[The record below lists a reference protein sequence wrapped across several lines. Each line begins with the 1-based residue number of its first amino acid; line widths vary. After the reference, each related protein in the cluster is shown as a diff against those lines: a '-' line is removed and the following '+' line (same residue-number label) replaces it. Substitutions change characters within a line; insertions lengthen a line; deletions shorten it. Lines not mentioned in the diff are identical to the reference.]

1 MEEISATRF
10 NAIAGYARGPRA
22 RLIGE
27 EIGYYQATGGKLLG
41 LLVRDR
47 TDGDY
52 GGMVMG
58 PDKKLRFRST
68 SMTEFFEAPWQAVD
82 ALDKLMNKLVNVPE
96 EFHHQGDEDGPP
108 VDFFSPLHAPEDLH
122 PAFQTLASE
131 AVFSPARA
139 IIEPMMRWHEDL
151 DGNFV
156 EQFQSTGF
164 DQRMWELY
172 LFAMLTE
179 LGYFLDCSHAVP
191 DFIGQSLAGS
201 VAIEAMTVAPTRNGN
216 RIVPPPPTETTEQIE
231 TYLQDYMP
239 IKFGSPLFSK
249 LQMKYW
255 EQPQIAGLPLVFAIA
270 DFSSP
275 GSMVLSRPA
284 LERYLY
290 GFSQEAAR
298 NDQGNVIAQPKRIFE
313 HRWQGK
319 AIPSGFFEI
328 PDAKHVSA
336 VISTTAGTI
345 SKFNRMGLLAG
356 FHEGAALMLR
366 TGTCFVHDPTATL
379 PAVFEAV
386 VNADG
391 YSETWVEGLNVYH
404 NPHATVAL
412 PEYCLAGAAHHHCD
426 DVGRWTSRLPSFH
439 PLESET
445 EILAGVDV
453 TEFLAK
459 LEGPAT
465 KIRTQQSADTHDAH
479 SQ

>member
-52 GGMVMG
+52 AGMVMG
-58 PDKKLRFRST
+58 PDKKLRYRST
-68 SMTEFFEAPWQAVD
+68 SMTKFFEEPRQAVA
-82 ALDKLMNKLVNVPE
+82 ALDKLMNELANAPE
-96 EFHHQGDEDGPP
+96 EVHHQGDEDGPP
-108 VDFFSPLHAPEDLH
+108 VNFFSPLHAPEDLH
-122 PAFQTLASE
+122 PAFQVLATK
-131 AVFSPARA
+131 AMFSPARA
-139 IIEPMMRWHEDL
+139 IVEPMMRWHEDL

-179 LGYFLDCSHAVP
+179 LGYLLDRSHAVP
-191 DFIGQSLAGS
+191 DFIGQSLAGK

-216 RIVPPPPTETTEQIE
+216 DIVPPPPTDTAEQIE

-298 NDQGNVIAQPKRIFE
+298 DEQGNVIGQPKRIIE

-319 AIPSGFFEI
+319 VVPSGFFEI

-345 SKFNRMGLLAG
+345 SKFNRMGMLAG
-356 FHEGAALMLR
+356 FHKDAALLLR

-379 PAVFEAV
+379 PAEFKSV
-386 VNADG
+386 VNADD
-391 YSETWVEGLNVYH
+391 YRETWVEGLNVYH
-404 NPHATVAL
+404 NPHATVTL
-412 PEYCLAGAAHHHCD
+412 PESCLAGAAHHHCD
-426 DVGRWTSRLPSFH
+426 GDGRWVARVPSFH
-439 PLESET
+439 PLESHT
-445 EILAGVDV
+445 EMLAGVDV
-453 TEFLAK
+453 SKFLK
-459 LEGPAT
+459 TLQGPAT
-465 KIRTQQSADTHDAH
+465 RFWTQKSADTHDAH